1 MTELVRFTKGQLANP
16 NAKDF
21 PQICEKITKLSGVEK
36 VVVSRM
42 KVSEVVTFSITGRPE
57 NVVRARNRL
66 QNEVG
71 IKVTASEF
79 GELIVED

>member
-1 MTELVRFTKGQLANP
+1 MTELIRFTKGQLANP

-21 PQICEKITKLSGVEK
+21 PQICEKITKFSGVEK
-36 VVVSRM
+36 IVVSRM

-71 IKVTASEF
+71 IKVAPSQC
-79 GELIVED
+79 GV